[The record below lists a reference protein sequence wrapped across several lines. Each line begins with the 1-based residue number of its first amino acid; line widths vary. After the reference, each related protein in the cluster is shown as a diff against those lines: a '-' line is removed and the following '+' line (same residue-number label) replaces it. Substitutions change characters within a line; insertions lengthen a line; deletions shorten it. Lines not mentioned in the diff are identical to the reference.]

1 VIRAKQEQD
10 RAKSRTADVPGAQLG
25 KSMCS
30 WYNAVGF
37 ESMSEVPVTAK
48 KKLLG
53 QVEPGTERSM
63 TGRKA
68 GNYCWSMVSL
78 VLSSILVMGSQAACT
93 SQSTQPE
100 EETAVAQLLTIQPE
114 MVLTLTAWPT
124 PPPIVTRPPT
134 PTAAPLP
141 LWTAAELSGSAP
153 KSTASP
159 GPTATSTTVATPP
172 PVGSSPPAVRLL
184 IPKIGLDVPV
194 VDVSWEV
201 ELEQGV
207 WHSVWQTADGAA
219 GHHRNTANPGE
230 AGNVVISGHH
240 NTRGEVFRQVSEIG
254 QPGSALGESDEIIL
268 VAEDGQQHT
277 YTIVQ
282 WERFQEEGIPEQERQ
297 DHARYLASTI
307 DPTLT
312 LVTCWPYES
321 NSHRVVVIAKLQ
333 PRVGS
338 TPGP

>member
-1 VIRAKQEQD
+1 
-10 RAKSRTADVPGAQLG
+10 
-25 KSMCS
+25 MCS
-30 WYNAVGF
+30 WYNAAGF
-37 ESMSEVPVTAK
+37 ESVCGEPVIAK
-48 KKLLG
+48 RKLAG
-53 QVEPGTERSM
+53 QAEPGAERPM

-68 GNYCWSMVSL
+68 GNNCWSMVL
-78 VLSSILVMGSQAACT
+78 LALSSILVMGSQAACT
-93 SQSTQPE
+93 SQSTQSE

-134 PTAAPLP
+134 PTTAPLP
-141 LWTAAELSGSAP
+141 LWTAAELSGTPATPATPS
-153 KSTASP
+153 
-159 GPTATSTTVATPP
+159 GPAATSTTAATPP

-194 VDVSWEV
+194 VDVSWKV
-201 ELEQGV
+201 ELEQGI

-219 GHHRNTANPGE
+219 GHHRNSANPGE

-254 QPGSALGESDEIIL
+254 EPGSALSQSDEIIL
-268 VAEDGQQHT
+268 VAEDGQQYT

-282 WERFQEEGIPEQERQ
+282 WERFQEEGLPDRERQ
-297 DHARYLASTI
+297 EHARYLASTT

-321 NSHRVVVIAKLQ
+321 NSQRVVVIAKLQ
-333 PRVGS
+333 PWIES

>member
-1 VIRAKQEQD
+1 
-10 RAKSRTADVPGAQLG
+10 
-25 KSMCS
+25 
-30 WYNAVGF
+30 
-37 ESMSEVPVTAK
+37 
-48 KKLLG
+48 
-53 QVEPGTERSM
+53 M

-68 GNYCWSMVSL
+68 GHYCWSMVL
-78 VLSSILVMGSQAACT
+78 LALSSLLVMGSQAACT

-124 PPPIVTRPPT
+124 PPPIVTHPPA
-134 PTAAPLP
+134 PTAAPRP
-141 LWTAAELSGSAP
+141 LWTATEQLGSPPTLTASLSPAET
-153 KSTASP
+153 STAI
-159 GPTATSTTVATPP
+159 ATPP
-172 PVGSSPPAVRLL
+172 PVGSNPPAVRLL
-184 IPKIGLDVPV
+184 IPKLELDVPV
-194 VDVSWEV
+194 VDVSWETK
-201 ELEQGV
+201 LEQGV
-207 WHSVWQTADGAA
+207 WYSVWQTADGAA
-219 GHHRNTANPGE
+219 GHHRNSANPGE
-230 AGNVVISGHH
+230 AGNVVISGHQ

-254 QPGSALGESDEIIL
+254 QSGSILGQGDEIIL

-282 WERFQEEGIPEQERQ
+282 WERFQEEGIPEQEQ
-297 DHARYLASTI
+297 EEHAQYLASTI

-333 PRVGS
+333 SWIES